1 MRLTA
6 TQLNALY
13 NVARSVNSL
22 REFFDGVS
30 GIRDLFPEISDGF
43 DELSESRKK
52 SVYNMTFDEW
62 LDSGDYENPV
72 AWEITSKQ
80 TGQIYV
86 SRHNPAEWDSGEFEC
101 RPLIYGD

>member
-1 MRLTA
+1 MGLRLTA
-6 TQLNALY
+6 SQLNALY
-13 NVARSVNSL
+13 QASKGVNSL
-22 REFFDGVS
+22 REFFVEVDKM
-30 GIRDLFPEISDGF
+30 RDLFPG
-43 DELSESRKK
+43 ESNKK
-52 SVYNMTFDEW
+52 SVYDMTFDEW
-62 LDSGDYENPV
+62 LGSGEYENPV

>member
-13 NVARSVNSL
+13 NVAKSVNSL
-22 REFFDGVS
+22 REFFEGVS
-30 GIRDLFPEISDGF
+30 GIRDLFTEIDLA
-43 DELSESRKK
+43 EC
-52 SVYNMTFDEW
+52 
-62 LDSGDYENPV
+62 PAV